1 MEAGGRPTAAEVVG
15 RLKDDGDFDAL
26 RLKIIRK
33 VKENE
38 ELRNNI
44 IAEVKQSLVL
54 NEDGAENLKPRQLSD
69 GIYQEIGNKI
79 MGQISD
85 ELWKVIRSNDGMK
98 NEIKETVES
107 VYNRLVNPEKE
118 KEKQSS
124 PPRQKPPKRKRDK
137 KQSHA
142 ASQQLISGKEDNGPS
157 ATVSTHEADISDG
170 NEPTEPPGF
179 ASSNQP
185 SNGNKGEHQELLHGR
200 RSHSSSR
207 DELHCLPETL
217 EASHDELPPG
227 FAPQLS
233 ETKPF
238 IGVGEEDPDVP
249 PGFG

>member
-54 NEDGAENLKPRQLSD
+54 NEDGAENLKPRQVSD

-124 PPRQKPPKRKRDK
+124 PPRQKPRKKEKRQKTVPCPF
-137 KQSHA
+137 SA
-142 ASQQLISGKEDNGPS
+142 ADQWQ
-157 ATVSTHEADISDG
+157 
-170 NEPTEPPGF
+170 
-179 ASSNQP
+179 
-185 SNGNKGEHQELLHGR
+185 GR
-200 RSHSSSR
+200 
-207 DELHCLPETL
+207 
-217 EASHDELPPG
+217 
-227 FAPQLS
+227 
-233 ETKPF
+233 
-238 IGVGEEDPDVP
+238 
-249 PGFG
+249 